1 MLNDSLMVTEER
13 FNRPLTKYAVAVSQR
28 PSADEEWAISTFV
41 VDAISEQDA
50 VKRAV
55 KRVDAHQARVVRVKM
70 LVM

>member
-1 MLNDSLMVTEER
+1 MLNDSLMVVEER
-13 FNRPLTKYAVAVSQR
+13 INRPVAKYAVAVSQR
-28 PSADEEWAISTFV
+28 PSADDEWAISTVV

-55 KRVDAHQARVVRVKM
+55 KRVDAHQVRVVRVRM